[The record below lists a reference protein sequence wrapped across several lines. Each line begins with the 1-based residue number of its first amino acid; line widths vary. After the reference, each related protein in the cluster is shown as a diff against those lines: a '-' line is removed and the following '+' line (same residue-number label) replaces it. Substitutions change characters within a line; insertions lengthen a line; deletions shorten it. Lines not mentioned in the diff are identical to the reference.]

1 MGLKES
7 IKKALKEAELYKSQG
22 LLNEARGKYEKAAS
36 LIENNDQIPNS
47 KALLDSVNKKISAL
61 NSDHQKIKSS
71 PSTPEMSAKAQNLIK
86 ELFTF
91 SKESDPVSLALE
103 GAISLAK
110 FGQYTRAIEEFNK
123 LLSDDQA
130 RVSAAKNIISCYHEF
145 VSIEQAVEEFRKWR
159 SSSLFSS
166 GQLEK
171 VGTFLQGL
179 IDKSGKTFELD
190 AEASVEPEV
199 LMPDEGI
206 DEILDISSV
215 GITLDKETQARG
227 EVELDVSFQAG
238 NVISVIISSK
248 EKELVENLRIGVKL
262 NNVNFY
268 SPIAIFKGSG
278 IISASTKIDSGPKK
292 GDYCLDIKV
301 TNI

>member
-1 MGLKES
+1 MGLKET
-7 IKKALKEAELYKSQG
+7 IKKALREAELYKSQG

-36 LIENNDQIPNS
+36 LIENNDQIPNG
-47 KALLDSVNKKISAL
+47 KALLDSVKKKISAL

-71 PSTPEMSAKAQNLIK
+71 PSTPEMSEKAQNLIK
-86 ELFTF
+86 DLFTF
-91 SKESDPVSLALE
+91 SKESDPISIALE

-130 RVSAAKNIISCYHEF
+130 RVPAAKNILSCYHEF
-145 VSIEQAVEEFRKWR
+145 VSIDQAVEEFKKWR
-159 SSSLFSS
+159 ASSQFSS

-171 VGTFLQGL
+171 VRSFLQGL

-190 AEASVEPEV
+190 TETSIEPEV
-199 LMPDEGI
+199 VMPDEAI
-206 DEILDISSV
+206 DDILDISSV
-215 GITLDKETQARG
+215 GITLDRETQASG

-248 EKELVENLRIGVKL
+248 EKDLVENLTIGVKL